1 MPFPIQAP
9 IGTTESCA
17 FPGYV
22 IPDCA
27 LPDSKFSGAECPI
40 FAALFAAKVGVLT
53 FTSCKEIKT
62 PWD

>member
-22 IPDCA
+22 IPD

-40 FAALFAAKVGVLT
+40 FAALFAAKVG
-53 FTSCKEIKT
+53 I
-62 PWD
+62 